1 MNRKPLYVDLD
12 GTLIKSDLLHESLLG
27 LLKSDPL
34 AVFLVPLWLRRG
46 RAHLKRNIAQ
56 KVDID
61 AANLPYSES
70 FLAYLK
76 EESVAGRKLV
86 LATAS
91 DEKYAKQV
99 SSHLGM
105 FSATLAS
112 DGKVNLSGHHKAVA
126 IEAHAGGQAFDY
138 AGNSHKDVP
147 IWNRADAAV
156 LVNADRGVEA
166 ALSGKTPVTSKF
178 VDRRTQLSRYLAAL
192 RPHQWA
198 KNLLLFVVLLMSHR
212 LTDSDA
218 LMRVLVGFVA
228 FSLCASSVYVLNDLL
243 DLSADRRHPRKRH
256 RPFAAG
262 DIPVSHGFV
271 ALPVLTL
278 LSLGIAATLSLS
290 FLGVLIV
297 YLAITLAYSFR
308 LKHYVLI
315 DVMVLA
321 ALFTTRVIAGG
332 VAIQVLPSF
341 WLLAFCVFLFTS
353 LALVKRCS
361 ELVTMGRQGAEAVH
375 GRDYRV
381 SDNVPLMAM
390 GIASGYA
397 AVLVVAFYINS
408 SAVTELYKHPEF
420 LWLLCPV
427 LLYWVSRLWLK
438 THRGEMHDDPL
449 VFAAT
454 DRASRYIGLAAAAIL
469 LAAI

>member
-1 MNRKPLYVDLD
+1 MDRKPLYVDLD

-27 LLKSDPL
+27 LLKSNPL
-34 AVFLVPLWLRRG
+34 VIFLLPIWLRRG
-46 RAHLKRNIAQ
+46 RANFKQAIAQ
-56 KVDID
+56 RVEID
-61 AANLPYSES
+61 AASLPYSES
-70 FLAYLK
+70 FLEYLK
-76 EESVAGRKLV
+76 QESASGRALI

-91 DEKYAKQV
+91 DQKYARQV
-99 SSHLGM
+99 SSHLGLFVAM
-105 FSATLAS
+105 LAS
-112 DGKVNLSGHHKAVA
+112 DGKVNLSGCCKADA
-126 IEAHAGGQAFDY
+126 IEVHAGGRPFDY

-147 IWNRADAAV
+147 IWNRADGAV

-166 ALSGKTPVTSKF
+166 ALGSKTSVVSRF
-178 VDRRTQLSRYLAAL
+178 VDRRVTLARYLAAL

-212 LTDSDA
+212 FTDPDA
-218 LMRVLVGFVA
+218 LMRVLAGFVA

-243 DLSADRRHPRKRH
+243 DLAADRRHPRKRR

-262 DIPVSHGFV
+262 DIPVSYGFMV
-271 ALPVLTL
+271 VPLLTL
-278 LSLGIAATLSLS
+278 LSLGIAATLSLA
-290 FLGVLIV
+290 FLGVLIA
-297 YLAITLAYSFR
+297 YLLMTVAYSFR

-332 VAIQVLPSF
+332 VAIDVLPSF

-353 LALVKRCS
+353 LALVKRCA
-361 ELVTMGRQGAEAVH
+361 ELVTMAKQGAD

-381 SDNVPLMAM
+381 ADTMPLMAM

-408 SAVTELYKHPEF
+408 SAVTVLYGRPEV

-449 VFAAT
+449 LYAVT
-454 DRASRYIGLAAAAIL
+454 DRASRYIGLATAVIL